1 MVSVG
6 QKRFWMSDMLENSLG
21 DSGEDLEHSQIG
33 KLMFQLNT
41 KKDCVHIL
49 RSMVEVMA
57 MRAHLGELESNRV
70 TLAVDELFANIAQ
83 HGYGDKPGRVEF
95 EAKLHINQHRQKELH
110 FEFRDYAPVMHKER
124 FNCGEEK
131 PCSASDVL
139 PGGLGIS
146 LMHSIM
152 DVVQHEA
159 LPDGNYWLLI
169 YICKSDGQCEGE
181 EQ

>member
-1 MVSVG
+1 M
-6 QKRFWMSDMLENSLG
+6 DSLMH
-21 DSGEDLEHSQIG
+21 DEVKTIEHSQIG

-83 HGYGDKPGRVEF
+83 HGYGDEPGRVEF
-95 EAKLHINQHRQKELH
+95 EAKLHVNSECQKELH
-110 FEFRDYAPVMHKER
+110 FEFRDYAPVMRMEK
-124 FNCGEEK
+124 FACGDSK
-131 PCSASDVL
+131 PCHASDIS

-159 LPDGNYWLLI
+159 LPDGNHWLLI

-181 EQ
+181 ES